1 MNIYSVLNPPQGF
14 YVYAYIRTK
23 DSKTAKAGTPYYIG
37 KGQNRRAISK
47 HHVPIPPHSYI
58 VILEQHLTEIGA
70 LALERR
76 MIRWYGRKNNGTGI
90 LQNLTDGGEGASG
103 FSHGRLS
110 KEKISNSKTGISWV
124 KHNKKF
130 CTYCNKSV
138 AVNTYPLW
146 HGESCLS
153 NPNNKNTLSVKST
166 ETKNKISVSK
176 TGVKQNKV
184 NCPYCNKSGGKG
196 AMVLWHFDKC
206 KLRPS

>member
-1 MNIYSVLNPPQGF
+1 MSSIYSNIF
-14 YVYAYIRTK
+14 YVYAYLRE
-23 DSKTAKAGTPYYIG
+23 DGTPYYIG
-37 KGQNRRAISK
+37 KGKNNRAFKHTKNDVLYPPKDKSK
-47 HHVPIPPHSYI
+47 IIIIESN
-58 VILEQHLTEIGA
+58 LTELGA
-70 LALERR
+70 FALERR

-110 KEKISNSKTGISWV
+110 KEKISNSKTGISWG